1 MADSVV
7 PDSAPGS
14 STDQLAGMNLPEYN
28 DYMRTGKLP
37 ASATLED
44 SPSSPA
50 ATGPEAEPAAPA
62 AASEPAKTEAVESR
76 SAKTARRFN
85 ELTSDRK
92 RLAAE
97 NERLA
102 AEIKTLR
109 EGKSPA
115 VERPAAAAERVEAK
129 PDEPKKSKLQE
140 RLAKAAEELSAGKY
154 TKYEDYIADVGKIT
168 AEETFAE
175 RQALAQAEADKAK
188 LESDQKAKEKEFADA
203 RAKILKSWQASIA
216 EAKKIHKDFDEVFHK
231 DLNIGP
237 TEGLVET
244 ALLTSPVGTEI
255 GYHLG
260 KHKDELE
267 AIMKMSPNQAA
278 LALAKLELRFTP
290 QSSPVL
296 KRETKAPEPPTE
308 LGGGALAPADEELNA
323 VRNDDVA
330 AFIAERNRKDLLR
343 SKRG

>member
-1 MADSVV
+1 MAESVV

-14 STDQLAGMNLPEYN
+14 STDQLAGMNLPEY
-28 DYMRTGKLP
+28 DEYMRTGKLP
-37 ASATLED
+37 PSATMED

-50 ATGPEAEPAAPA
+50 AKEPEAEPKAPV
-62 AASEPAKTEAVESR
+62 AASEPVKTEVVESR

-109 EGKSPA
+109 EDKGPA
-115 VERPAAAAERVEAK
+115 VAAAAPAAEKTEAK
-129 PDEPKKSKLQE
+129 TEEPKKSKLQE
-140 RLAKAAEELSAGKY
+140 RLAKAKEELTSGKY
-154 TKYEDYIADVGKIT
+154 ADYESYIADVAKIN
-168 AEETFAE
+168 AEETYSEQQAIAKTEAE
-175 RQALAQAEADKAK
+175 KTA
-188 LESDQKAKEKEFADA
+188 LESEQKAKEKEFTDA
-203 RAKILKSWQASIA
+203 RAKVLKNWQASIA
-216 EAKKIHKDFDEVFHK
+216 EAKKVHKDFDEVFHK

-237 TEGLVET
+237 SEGLVET
-244 ALLTSPVGTEI
+244 ALLTSPVGAEI
-255 GYHLG
+255 AYHLG

-267 AIMKMSPNQAA
+267 AINKMPPSQAA

-290 QSSPVL
+290 QSSPAP
-296 KRETKAPEPPTE
+296 KRETTAPDPPVE
-308 LGGGALAPADEELNA
+308 LGGGAMAPADEEANA

-330 AFIAERNRKDLLR
+330 SFIAERNRKDLLR